1 MTDLTQMEPLQVN
14 IGEIRRELRNLWAS
28 EAMNDE
34 AVIRASTHNLIVFV
48 ADHAAAEETTRRI
61 VELTA
66 ERPGRV
72 ILIDVEP
79 GDDNRVEAWVTTY
92 CRTFGK
98 KQICGELITL
108 AVRGTLRDEIHSTV
122 ISLLAPD
129 LPVFLWW
136 TCDLDPAN
144 HLFERLSRNA
154 DRVVVD
160 STLLGDAAQGLREIA
175 GLPETLHIGDL
186 NWARITPWRRAL
198 AQLWDLR
205 SMQQQ
210 LRGLRTV
217 EIVYSSTE
225 NWQNSENALLMAGWL
240 AQMLGWKFDSATV
253 EDPNVCTIEWHT
265 GDLRGV
271 ITLHARVEEDT
282 PAGEVTQISIE
293 SGEKQSP
300 VKTTLALHSGEAC
313 LEIKPTEQERPIIRS
328 YKSVTI
334 GAALAEEIDLGHD
347 PVYRKALL
355 RAVEIL
361 NICSQVRDQETS

>member
-1 MTDLTQMEPLQVN
+1 MEPVQVS

-66 ERPGRV
+66 DRPGRV

-79 GDDNRVEAWVTTY
+79 GDESRVKAWVTTY

-108 AVRGTLRDEIHSTV
+108 AVRGTLREEIHSTV
-122 ISLLAPD
+122 VSLLAPD

-160 STLLGDAAQGLREIA
+160 STLLGGAAQGLRDITS
-175 GLPETLHIGDL
+175 LPESLHIGDL
-186 NWARITPWRRAL
+186 NWARLTPWRRAL
-198 AQLWDLR
+198 AQLWDLQ
-205 SMQQQ
+205 SMQQKLQ
-210 LRGLRTV
+210 GLHAL
-217 EIVYSSTE
+217 EIEYSSE
-225 NWQNSENALLMAGWL
+225 GSWENSEHALLLAGWL
-240 AQMLGWKFDSATV
+240 AQMLEWKFDSSNTD
-253 EDPNVCTIEWHT
+253 ETDSCTIAWHKGKKSGT
-265 GDLRGV
+265 LTLRARKDASVPVGE
-271 ITLHARVEEDT
+271 ITHIT
-282 PAGEVTQISIE
+282 IE
-293 SGEKQSP
+293 SGDHQP
-300 VKTTLALHSGEAC
+300 
-313 LEIKPTEQERPIIRS
+313 
-328 YKSVTI
+328 
-334 GAALAEEIDLGHD
+334 
-347 PVYRKALL
+347 
-355 RAVEIL
+355 
-361 NICSQVRDQETS
+361 